1 MTKIIKKNIL
11 PLYKNKENK
20 IVSYG
25 WCASPPFITKDK
37 IKYEKYYKKIKKIYM
52 KIKILDNFLNLNDK
66 LIFFVH

>member
-37 IKYEKYYKKIKKIYM
+37 IKYEKYYIKNKKNLYENK
-52 KIKILDNFLNLNDK
+52 NFGQFSK
-66 LIFFVH
+66 P